1 MTPIATSPD
10 GQRGR
15 TAYRVYL
22 AANAATFFALHT
34 VYTMAAVYYVRV
46 VGMSPLQLVLVG
58 TALEVGYFAFE
69 VPTGV
74 VADAYSRKW
83 SVIAGTALLG
93 AGFIV
98 QGVVPVFAVIA
109 AAEMVKGVAH
119 TFISGSW
126 EAWIADEIG
135 EERARRAYLRGAQ
148 FSTLGGL
155 GGTLAGA
162 GLATLRLDLPIV
174 TGGCLMLVLAAGL
187 VLLMPEHGFRP
198 APGRSAAVGPRWRT
212 SPGRGCVW
220 SGAGR
225 CSPGWW
231 RSLSWREPSA
241 RAWTAFGRLTC

>member
-83 SVIAGTALLG
+83 SIAGTAYW
-93 AGFIV
+93 ARASSSKEWQF
-98 QGVVPVFAVIA
+98 VFVYA
-109 AAEMVKGVAH
+109 APRWPAGVAH

-126 EAWIADEIG
+126 RVD
-135 EERARRAYLRGAQ
+135 R
-148 FSTLGGL
+148 
-155 GGTLAGA
+155 
-162 GLATLRLDLPIV
+162 
-174 TGGCLMLVLAAGL
+174 
-187 VLLMPEHGFRP
+187 
-198 APGRSAAVGPRWRT
+198 
-212 SPGRGCVW
+212 
-220 SGAGR
+220 
-225 CSPGWW
+225 
-231 RSLSWREPSA
+231 
-241 RAWTAFGRLTC
+241 